1 MLALLFLLPTPLVCI
16 TTSTLEASQSVAQ
29 YAQHYQPIMNT
40 IARENKLVELQ
51 HRQHSQEQREPVF
64 FSSVQTRASR
74 RLEDSEILYFENSRE
89 IQKPDRTSS
98 NTSELTKNNSESEL
112 TENSS
117 KMTENSLESELTEN
131 RKLKQLRKSIEKS
144 GLSEQGEEN
153 EKNFTQNHLLFRDLF
168 PTVLPQNFYT
178 LLIF

>member
-1 MLALLFLLPTPLVCI
+1 MLVLLFLLPTPLVCI
-16 TTSTLEASQSVAQ
+16 TTSTLEASKSVAQ

-51 HRQHSQEQREPVF
+51 HSQEQRELIF
-64 FSSVQTRASR
+64 LSSVKTRASR
-74 RLEDSEILYFENSRE
+74 RLEDSEIFYFENSRE
-89 IQKPDRTSS
+89 IQKQDKTSS
-98 NTSELTKNNSESEL
+98 NSSEITENNSESEL

-117 KMTENSLESELTEN
+117 KMTEN
-131 RKLKQLRKSIEKS
+131 RKLKQLRESIEKS

-153 EKNFTQNHLLFRDLF
+153 EKNFAQNHQLFRDLF
-168 PTVLPQNFYT
+168 PTVLPQNVYT

>member
-1 MLALLFLLPTPLVCI
+1 MLVLLFLLPTPLVCI
-16 TTSTLEASQSVAQ
+16 TTSTLEASKSVAQ

-40 IARENKLVELQ
+40 LARENKLVELQ

-64 FSSVQTRASR
+64 LSSVQTRASR
-74 RLEDSEILYFENSRE
+74 RLEDSEIFYFENSRE
-89 IQKPDRTSS
+89 IQKQDKTSS
-98 NTSELTKNNSESEL
+98 NTSDLTENNSESEL

-117 KMTENSLESELTEN
+117 KMTENSLESELTDT
-131 RKLKQLRKSIEKS
+131 RKLKQLRESIEKS

-153 EKNFTQNHLLFRDLF
+153 EKNFAQNHQLFRDLF
-168 PTVLPQNFYT
+168 PTVLPQNVYT